1 MTEFRRRYSD
11 QDARVPRQQISRLAF
26 VLAGLL
32 IAVTAA
38 SLLFVGFV
46 ASEASRR
53 QAIANEERLFR
64 STLADRQRA
73 IVHEQLSITAS
84 DESVRHLVRS
94 FDPSY
99 AQESFNTLWTNY
111 RHSKVMLISGSGEV
125 LAESFEDYTHIIR
138 RPVSETPEIQTIHE
152 RIKSLF
158 QRNRVRVPGGF
169 AHRSLQGVDPSEY
182 ALMGFVHID
191 GKPALFGAM
200 PIIPDDYA
208 TTLPDGPP
216 TIVLSAHY
224 VDEILLRQLNAQ
236 LNFSNFVFI
245 EDSSATGNTQG
256 SEFGRNPASGP
267 NHMVSDQNGNPIGAF
282 RWKSQTVGGSIW
294 PTIIPVIVV
303 LSIALGALAFGIAW
317 RIGQLTS
324 SLQASEKQNRY
335 LALHDTLTGLANRL
349 QFNRVLQSSVRELP
363 DKPFA
368 VIHCDLD
375 NFKAVNDTFGHAAGD
390 IVIKMMAERLKNVV
404 GKPGLV
410 CRIGGDEFMVIY
422 RGSVKRADL
431 SILSKALVAAGR
443 KPVELPE
450 GYNAQIGLSVGIAV
464 APKDGTSFELLVNRS
479 DAALYESKKEGRGRF
494 SFYADIAEKCADVSP
509 PPRASALP

>member
-1 MTEFRRRYSD
+1 M
-11 QDARVPRQQISRLAF
+11 PRQQISRLAF

-32 IAVTAA
+32 IAVTAV

-64 STLADRQRA
+64 STLADRLRS

-84 DESVRHLVRS
+84 DKSVRNLVRS
-94 FDPSY
+94 FNPAY
-99 AQESFNTLWTNY
+99 ARESFNTLWADY

-125 LAESFEDYTHIIR
+125 LVEAFEDYTHIIR
-138 RPVSETPEIQTIHE
+138 RPVSETPEIETIHE
-152 RIKSLF
+152 KLKSLY

-169 AHRSLQGVDPSEY
+169 GHRSLQGVDPSEY

-191 GKPALFGAM
+191 GRPALFGAM

-216 TIVLSAHY
+216 MIVLSAHY
-224 VDEILLRQLNAQ
+224 VDEDLLRQLNAQ
-236 LNFSNFVFI
+236 LNFADFVFI
-245 EDSSATGNTQG
+245 EDRSAARSTAG
-256 SEFGRNPASGP
+256 SEFLLDPASGP
-267 NHMVSDQNGNPIGAF
+267 RHMVSDQNGEPIGAF
-282 RWKSQTVGGSIW
+282 RWKSQTVGDSIW

-349 QFNRVLQSSVRELP
+349 QFNRVLHSSVKDLP

-390 IVIKMMAERLKNVV
+390 VVIQIMAERLRNVV

-422 RGSVKRADL
+422 RGSVARADL
-431 SILSKALVAAGR
+431 STLCTALVAAGHQ
-443 KPVELPE
+443 PVDLPD
-450 GYNAQIGLSVGIAV
+450 GNSAQIGLSVGTAIA
-464 APKDGTSFELLVNRS
+464 PQDGSTFELLVNRS
-479 DAALYESKKEGRGRF
+479 DAALYDSKKEGRGRF
-494 SFYADIAEKCADVSP
+494 SFFADIAESDADDSLQP
-509 PPRASALP
+509 QASALP

>member
-11 QDARVPRQQISRLAF
+11 QDARIPRQQISRLAF

-64 STLADRQRA
+64 STLADRLRA
-73 IVHEQLSITAS
+73 IVHEQLSVTAS
-84 DESVRHLVRS
+84 DAAVSNLVRS

-99 AQESFNTLWTNY
+99 ARASFNTLWANY

-125 LAESFEDYTHIIR
+125 LAESFEDYTHIIQ
-138 RPVSETPEIQTIHE
+138 RPVSETPQIQTIHE
-152 RIKSLF
+152 KIKRLF

-169 AHRSLQGVDPSEY
+169 GHRSLQGVDPSEY

-200 PIIPDDYA
+200 PIIPDDYT

-216 TIVLSAHY
+216 TVVLSAYY
-224 VDEILLRQLNAQ
+224 VDEVLLRQLNAQ
-236 LNFSNFVFI
+236 LNFSSFAFI
-245 EDSSATGNTQG
+245 EDGHTPGSDAGADMGNDTGNG
-256 SEFGRNPASGP
+256 PRHIVSGQ
-267 NHMVSDQNGNPIGAF
+267 DGEPIGAF
-282 RWKSQTVGGSIW
+282 RWKSQTVGDSIW

-390 IVIKMMAERLKNVV
+390 IVIRNMAERLKNIV

-422 RGSVKRADL
+422 RGSVTRADL
-431 SILSKALVAAGR
+431 SILGKALVAAGR
-443 KPVELPE
+443 LPVDLPE
-450 GYNAQIGLSVGIAV
+450 GNSAQIGLSAGIAV
-464 APKDGTSFELLVNRS
+464 APQDGASFELLVNRS
-479 DAALYESKKEGRGRF
+479 DAALYQSKKEGRGRF
-494 SFYADIAEKCADVSP
+494 SFYADVAERDADDGP
-509 PPRASALP
+509 PARASAHI